1 MYKNLDPILHAPL
14 RLAIVSYLMAHS
26 KGSFKEL
33 KENTKATSGNIS
45 VQLKKLE
52 EAGYLRIE
60 KSFLDNYP
68 LTQVALTKKGIKA
81 FEKLCRSP
89 EEIYFLKLKRQ

>member
-14 RLAIVSYLMAHS
+14 RLAIVSYLMTNS

-33 KENTKATSGNIS
+33 KENTKATSGNIN

-52 EAGYLRIE
+52 GAG
-60 KSFLDNYP
+60 
-68 LTQVALTKKGIKA
+68 
-81 FEKLCRSP
+81 
-89 EEIYFLKLKRQ
+89 

>member
-14 RLAIVSYLMAHS
+14 RLAIVSHLMAHS

-81 FEKLCRSP
+81 FENYV
-89 EEIYFLKLKRQ
+89 EALKKYIF

>member
-14 RLAIVSYLMAHS
+14 RLAIVSYLMTNS

-81 FEKLCRSP
+81 FENYV
-89 EEIYFLKLKRQ
+89 EALKKYIF

>member
-14 RLAIVSYLMAHS
+14 RLAIVSYLMTHS

-81 FEKLCRSP
+81 FENYV
-89 EEIYFLKLKRQ
+89 EALKKYIF

>member
-1 MYKNLDPILHAPL
+1 MYKNLDPILHTPL

-81 FEKLCRSP
+81 FENYV
-89 EEIYFLKLKRQ
+89 EALKKYIL

>member
-1 MYKNLDPILHAPL
+1 MYKNLDPILHTPL
-14 RLAIVSYLMAHS
+14 RLAIVSYLMANS

-81 FEKLCRSP
+81 FENYV
-89 EEIYFLKLKRQ
+89 EALKKYIL

>member
-81 FEKLCRSP
+81 FENYV
-89 EEIYFLKLKRQ
+89 EALKKYIF